1 MTPTRTVFAFLVVSS
16 AAILLS
22 GCYTQVGSTRP
33 EPAIGQDDSYSEGVD
48 SSGEYPPEDYT
59 EQDYNY
65 DRDRLYYDYYYP
77 STFVNVPSP
86 FALGSY
92 GWYGSPYNPFWCG
105 TSYPTILFGW
115 PGYYPPWSWYSLY
128 YPSWWYSP
136 VYYGGGGYAYGYSD
150 TRGHGDRRT
159 IGSTRGRS
167 ESGGVI
173 GSGRGGTTTLPT
185 ATVTRGG
192 GSSTSSTPSSGT
204 SGPAVGREGSTGRT
218 RSGSSGAVNNGGRS
232 SRGGSRE
239 STTRGGSRRGSPE
252 TRSAPPERVSPPQRS
267 APPRSS
273 GGESTYSPP
282 PSRPAPSAPPQ
293 SSGGSGGTR
302 SGGGSRDSGPRR

>member
-1 MTPTRTVFAFLVVSS
+1 MTPTRKIFAFLSVSF
-16 AAILLS
+16 AAFLLS

-33 EPAIGQDDSYSEGVD
+33 EPAIGQDDSYAEGAYED
-48 SSGEYPPEDYT
+48 STGEYPPDTYT

-92 GWYGSPYNPFWCG
+92 GWYGSGYNPFWCG

-115 PGYYPPWSWYSLY
+115 PGYYPPWSWYSPY
-128 YPSWWYSP
+128 YSSWWYSP
-136 VYYGGGGYAYGYSD
+136 VYYGGGGYTYGYSD

-159 IGSTRGRS
+159 IGSTRGGS
-167 ESGGVI
+167 ESGV
-173 GSGRGGTTTLPT
+173 GSSRGGTTTLPT

-192 GSSTSSTPSSGT
+192 GSSTSAAPSSSGT

-218 RSGSSGAVNNGGRS
+218 RSGSSGGVNNGGRS

-252 TRSAPPERVSPPQRS
+252 TRSAPPARVSPPQRS

-282 PSRPAPSAPPQ
+282 PSRPAPPPS

-302 SGGGSRDSGPRR
+302 SSGGSRDSGPRR